1 MKKNLIIGIFILTLF
16 PWLLPAQ
23 PINAADPPITW
34 KVQTPFA
41 KELWGYKAAQIW
53 ADDVLRM
60 SGDRMKI
67 DLLETVRGEMPGDVV
82 GAVQK
87 GVRDAGYTSPGFDT
101 QKIPAAAL
109 FGSSPAF
116 FDLLGY
122 FTWMQAYGGKDL
134 LQEIY
139 GNSVKIFPAGMSWGK
154 VGMWATKKVETMADL
169 KGKKVAS
176 SSKFL
181 ENIYAE
187 EGASVVTAGRGLGAI
202 FALTGGTLEA
212 VDAASTPILDLKLGF
227 HKFTQYAY
235 FPSLQMVAGYS
246 AVYVNNAKWEAL
258 PADLQVIVVEACNA
272 ANAKSFTHWL
282 LEDAKAIKLLKEQGK
297 PAVTKFSPQMQ
308 QEILNRL
315 LAQYDAVSDPLFQKV
330 WKSQKEFMKIYVPY
344 MELQKVDAV
353 VNLK

>member
-1 MKKNLIIGIFILTLF
+1 MKKTAYLAIF
-16 PWLLPAQ
+16 LPSICLMFVSLAL
-23 PINAADPPITW
+23 AADLPITW
-34 KVQTPFA
+34 KVQTPWS
-41 KELWGYKAAQIW
+41 KELWFHRAAQFW
-53 ADDVLRM
+53 AEDVSKM
-60 SGDRMKI
+60 SGDRLKI

-87 GVRDAGYTSPGFDT
+87 GVRDAGYTSPGSDS
-101 QKIPAAAL
+101 QKIPAATL
-109 FGSSPAF
+109 FAGSPAF

-169 KGKKVAS
+169 KGKKIRSAS
-176 SSKFL
+176 PFL
-181 ENIYAE
+181 EKIYAE
-187 EGASVVTAGRGLGAI
+187 EGASIVTTPAIVGAI
-202 FALTGGTLEA
+202 FLIAGGNLDA
-212 VDAASTPILDLKLGF
+212 VDGMTPILDFTFGL
-227 HKFTQYAY
+227 HKHTQYAY
-235 FPSLQMVAGYS
+235 FPSVQMGAGYF
-246 AVYVNNAKWEAL
+246 AVCVNNEKWEAL
-258 PADLQVIVVEACNA
+258 PADLKVIVMEACNS
-272 ANAKSFTHWL
+272 ANAKSLTHWL

-297 PAVTKFSPQMQ
+297 PAITKFSPQMQ

-353 VNLK
+353 VDLK

>member
-1 MKKNLIIGIFILTLF
+1 MKKTASLAIGLLSICLMFASLTLATD
-16 PWLLPAQ
+16 L
-23 PINAADPPITW
+23 PITW
-34 KVQTPFA
+34 KVQTPWA
-41 KELWGYKAAQIW
+41 KELWFHRAAQIW
-53 ADDVLRM
+53 ADDVSKM
-60 SGDRMKI
+60 SGDRMRI
-67 DLLETVRGEMPGDVV
+67 DLLETVRGEMAGDVV

-87 GVRDAGYTSPGFDT
+87 GIRDAGYTSPGFDS
-101 QKIPAAAL
+101 QKIPAAVL
-109 FGSSPAF
+109 FANSPAF

-139 GNSVKIFPAGMSWGK
+139 GNSVKVFPAGMSWGK
-154 VGMWATKKVETMADL
+154 VGMWATKTIETMADL

-176 SSKFL
+176 SSGFL
-181 ENIYAE
+181 EKIYAE
-187 EGASVVTAGRGLGAI
+187 EGASIFTAVAGTGAI
-202 FALTGGTLEA
+202 FSLTGGTL
-212 VDAASTPILDLKLGF
+212 DAFDARTPITDFTFGL
-227 HKFTQYAY
+227 HKHAQYAY
-235 FPSLQMVAGYS
+235 FPSLQMIAGYF
-246 AVYVNNAKWEAL
+246 AVCVNNAKWEAL

-272 ANAKSFTHWL
+272 ANAKSLTHWL

-297 PAVTKFSPQMQ
+297 PAISKFSPQMQ

-353 VNLK
+353 VDLK